1 MPKATL
7 SRPAFVPPD
16 PLLVTRNTRPGKK
29 KKNDTLD
36 ISLLFHTMKK
46 TTSKRA
52 VLRKKLRTKM
62 TSAIR
67 LVVTRGADAVD
78 VNSGPEATVRHVDAL
93 DLISGLTGRRGR
105 EQLPVDSYPRLVM
118 IANPMPADR
127 HLVLKDWT
135 YVITPSL
142 KLYRMP
148 LPNLVQAVRQAL
160 TFLKLHASRM
170 EASWESMPARKSA
183 GKRLQPTRE
192 REPAGANDTQRA
204 GTALPPP
211 RYGEAVTGGGQL
223 GNLEILSSSHPA
235 APSQQKAPRAIPKL
249 FFPSRPAMTGTQ
261 EPNLKG
267 PPGPNTGGS
276 PGHVQPLTRPETNV
290 MTSAR
295 ARMFAQRPV
304 RLPKEK

>member
-1 MPKATL
+1 
-7 SRPAFVPPD
+7 
-16 PLLVTRNTRPGKK
+16 
-29 KKNDTLD
+29 
-36 ISLLFHTMKK
+36 
-46 TTSKRA
+46 
-52 VLRKKLRTKM
+52 
-62 TSAIR
+62 
-67 LVVTRGADAVD
+67 
-78 VNSGPEATVRHVDAL
+78 
-93 DLISGLTGRRGR
+93 
-105 EQLPVDSYPRLVM
+105 M
-118 IANPMPADR
+118 IANPTPADR

-160 TFLKLHASRM
+160 TFLKLHASRI
-170 EASWESMPARKSA
+170 EASWESMPARKVA

-192 REPAGANDTQRA
+192 REPAGVNDTQRA
-204 GTALPPP
+204 GTASPPP
-211 RYGEAVTGGGQL
+211 RYGEGVTGGGQPR
-223 GNLEILSSSHPA
+223 ILSSSHPV
-235 APSQQKAPRAIPKL
+235 APSQQKASRAIPKL

-267 PPGPNTGGS
+267 PLAPGPDTGGS
-276 PGHVQPLTRPETNV
+276 PGHVQPLRRPETNV